1 MRNKDLIY
9 GKKSNPKRRVRI
21 WHALVLLLLFVIGTT
36 VIDYVRNSG
45 YVPLPMRP
53 DPPIELEQDQ
63 VYYELANGADT
74 IDWSRLDG
82 TLEYVRNEYD
92 CSDFR
97 LVNLVRI
104 LYEYGEEVPEATME
118 EIRQVLFNF
127 RYWWDEPG
135 ENSMCYW
142 SENHQILFASAEYLI
157 GQKFPDTL
165 FPNSGLTGREHMEK
179 AAQRINDWMQMR
191 WDHGF
196 IEYYSSVYY
205 KEDIGPL
212 INLIDYA
219 EDRELVTRC
228 QIMMDLLFYD
238 IASQSSGT
246 MFSSVSGRAYKN
258 NRIGRE
264 AADFS
269 GLTHYFWGDGE
280 EIGPGMMYGMM
291 QSDRYTLPPVIREIA
306 LDSSRVI
313 IRQSN
318 GLDLSE
324 LKAEGYYG
332 TDNRS
337 MMMQWGMEAFTNP
350 EVVRN
355 SLAHVRSCNMFTN
368 AFLGDFTILN
378 YKLLNWLRLEP
389 ALVRIIDPQTNGVAI
404 QKGNTYTYKTPDYS
418 MYTVQDHQPG
428 NYADQQHVFG
438 MNVGKHFSIFH
449 NHPAAEKDV
458 ERQSPSY
465 WVGYGHFPHSVQDR
479 NVNLSIYNLPGKKG
493 MMEAALLDYTRAY
506 FPSLDFDTTFIQN
519 NYLFGKKGETYVAMI
534 GENNFRFRDEA
545 MDDVIQP
552 GKKTFWITEAGC
564 ASDDGGFEAFTRRI
578 MNNSV
583 QFDTVTMT
591 LGYTSGQTSYALEF
605 GGAFKVNGEVVDTR
619 YKRYDSPYVQAERKD
634 SILTFSL
641 NGKTLLLDFDH
652 AIREF

>member
-1 MRNKDLIY
+1 MKDKALIY
-9 GKKSNPKRRVRI
+9 GKRSRPRRKFRF
-21 WHALVLLLLFVIGTT
+21 WHALILVLLFMMGTAA
-36 VIDYVRNSG
+36 IDYVRNSR
-45 YVPLPMRP
+45 YEVLSMRP
-53 DPPIELEQDQ
+53 DPPIRLEQDQ

-74 IDWSRLDG
+74 ISWSRLDG

-97 LVNLVRI
+97 LVNLIRI
-104 LYEYGEEVPEATME
+104 LYEFGDEVPDVTLE
-118 EIRQVLFNF
+118 EIKQVLFNF

-157 GQKFPDTL
+157 GQKFPDAL
-165 FPNSGLTGREHMEK
+165 FPNSGLTGRQHMAK
-179 AAQRINDWMQMR
+179 AKERINDWLLMR
-191 WDHGF
+191 WNHGF
-196 IEYYSSVYY
+196 IEFYSSVYY

-219 EDRELVTRC
+219 RDPELVSRC
-228 QIMMDLLFYD
+228 QIILDMLFYD

-246 MFSSVSGRAYKN
+246 MFSSVSGRAYMN

-269 GLTHYFWGDGE
+269 GLTDYYWGDGE

-291 QSDRYTLPPVIREIA
+291 QTENYTLPPVLREIA
-306 LDSSRVI
+306 LDTSTVI

-318 GLDLSE
+318 GLDLTE
-324 LKAEGYYG
+324 LKTEGYYG

-355 SLAHVRSCNMFTN
+355 SLAHVRSSNMFSN

-378 YKLLNWLRLEP
+378 YKLLHWLHLEP
-389 ALVRIIDPQTNGVAI
+389 TLVRIINPQTNGVAI
-404 QKGNTYTYKTPDYS
+404 QKGNTYTFKTPDYS
-418 MYTVQDHQPG
+418 IYTVQAHQPG
-428 NYADQQHVFG
+428 DYADQQHVFG

-458 ERQSPSY
+458 DRQSPSY

-479 NVNLSIYNLPGKKG
+479 NVNLSIYSLPEQKG
-493 MMEAALLDYTRAY
+493 MMESSLLDYTRAY
-506 FPSLDFDTTFIQN
+506 FPSHDFDTAFIEGH
-519 NYLFGKKGETYVAMI
+519 YLFGKMGETYCAMI
-534 GENNFRFRDEA
+534 GARDFHFRDEA
-545 MDDVIQP
+545 GDDVIQP
-552 GKKTFWITEAGC
+552 GKKSFWITEAGSF
-564 ASDDGGFEAFTRRI
+564 AEDGSFEAFTQRI
-578 MNNSV
+578 RNNPV
-583 QFDTVTMT
+583 TFDSLSMT
-591 LGYTSGQTSYALEF
+591 LGYTSSQQVYEVEF
-605 GGAFKVNGEVVDTR
+605 DGDFRINGDIVDTR
-619 YKRYDSPYVQAERKD
+619 YQRYDSPYIQAGPKD
-634 SILTFSL
+634 PTLTFSF
-641 NGKTLLLDFDH
+641 NGESLYLDF
-652 AIREF
+652 ANAVRRF